1 MSLCAD
7 WSFSLNE
14 HRLLLLQTFPEA
26 KLRLVLE
33 VGHLPRRRLYRPPFV
48 SGSLESAFTYCQKK
62 DKRRGRYRTKGQ
74 GKKRKFSGKK
84 SPKGLKA
91 WTGHRGHVVPV
102 PVSYIFWL
110 TWAVCPGTTST
121 KKQQLLFRTL
131 VIFSGGTVVILFS
144 GRLLPSVVTI

>member
-1 MSLCAD
+1 MSIDYYFYKHFQRQSCAWCWRSGISHEGD
-7 WSFSLNE
+7 SI
-14 HRLLLLQTFPEA
+14 
-26 KLRLVLE
+26 
-33 VGHLPRRRLYRPPFV
+33 RPPFV

-91 WTGHRGHVVPV
+91 WTGHRVYVVPV

-121 KKQQLLFRTL
+121 KKQQLLFWTL

-144 GRLLPSVVTI
+144 GSLLPSVVTI